1 MAICKKISQK
11 KKINLVLY
19 CFPILLVL
27 LSVISDHSPR
37 IAADELVNSQGVT
50 SVEVFLPL
58 GEKNPVIFSEEE
70 ADILL
75 RLLSSATLT
84 PISEEEIPVYY
95 GGPPYIRLCSDRGA
109 VIFRI
114 WARRCSFE
122 NDSMIRYYY
131 DLSGNLEK
139 AEAYALRVFGE
150 AWK

>member
-1 MAICKKISQK
+1 MVIKGISQK

-27 LSVISDHSPR
+27 LSAISDHSPR

-58 GEKNPVIFSEEE
+58 DEKNPVIFSEKE

-84 PISEEEIPVYY
+84 PISEKEIPVYY

-109 VIFRI
+109 VILRI
-114 WARRCSFE
+114 YGEKCLFGTTNTA
-122 NDSMIRYYY
+122 RYYR
-131 DLSGNLEK
+131 DLSGSLEE

-150 AWK
+150 VWK